1 MSQPGT
7 QGQGQPQNVQA
18 PLQRWRRHCPH
29 DLQQR
34 LAQDRSA
41 GLTKRKDR
49 FTHRAADFLF
59 ANASLAGKL
68 CHRLEHFAGVEF
80 PARPVTPTIIIP
92 AFAKLKA
99 LVCLGGPQLL
109 FVRLLPAAGDSQLSS
124 CCDHTLDKD
133 SPCGQPCRISSIM
146 WALVASSRL
155 RTQSSKFPGESSHV
169 DSMRR
174 TVSA

>member
-1 MSQPGT
+1 MAPTLSSRPPAEAGTGQIGWPHQEERPLHSPGGRLPICQCFFGRQTVSSALSTSQASSFPRG
-7 QGQGQPQNVQA
+7 PSH
-18 PLQRWRRHCPH
+18 PRLSF
-29 DLQQR
+29 QR
-34 LAQDRSA
+34 LPSSRPWYVLAV
-41 GLTKRKDR
+41 LN
-49 FTHRAADFLF
+49 FFLF
-59 ANASLAGKL
+59 GDPEVWESSADN
-68 CHRLEHFAGVEF
+68 RL
-80 PARPVTPTIIIP
+80 
-92 AFAKLKA
+92 
-99 LVCLGGPQLL
+99 
-109 FVRLLPAAGDSQLSS
+109 LLPAAGDSQLSS